1 MNIVS
6 IKPQEQQ
13 QQKKGIQ
20 EMRTKGNVRLMGKG
34 SHRKT
39 SVFQSSRVRNDR
51 KMTYFLMFECTER
64 ALLCSEKV

>member
-39 SVFQSSRVRNDR
+39 SVFQSSV
-51 KMTYFLMFECTER
+51 TQQ
-64 ALLCSEKV
+64 SEKRQKNDILPNV

>member
-13 QQKKGIQ
+13 QKKRIR

-34 SHRKT
+34 SRKMT
-39 SVFQSSRVRNDR
+39 SVFQSSV
-51 KMTYFLMFECTER
+51 TQQ
-64 ALLCSEKV
+64 SEKRQKNDILPNV